1 MRARWRSAG
10 PRPLSCGFGDGIA
23 QGTAAQ
29 RVGWA
34 ASEGK
39 YGKVGL
45 ICLRQLLVALAFV
58 DTRRRWQFASYNRLN
73 TFKLVIIY
81 R

>member
-1 MRARWRSAG
+1 VD
-10 PRPLSCGFGDGIA
+10 LGDGIA
-23 QGTAAQ
+23 QGTAAR

-39 YGKVGL
+39 YGKVSL

-58 DTRRRWQFASYNRLN
+58 DTRQHWQFASESRLN
-73 TFKLVIIY
+73 TFKLVIID